1 MSKYNITQGILFD
14 PIIDSEESILAI
26 RNLAMQLLSTEGPK
40 TVMEYNGEGT
50 SYTRKFTL
58 PVEQVLSE
66 TRYCLKQINP
76 QKYGFI
82 CKTSRPYYV

>member
-26 RNLAMQLLSTEGPK
+26 RAAAITIAAEGK
-40 TVMEYNGEGT
+40 TIMEYNGEGT

-82 CKTSRPYYV
+82 SKNSRPYFV